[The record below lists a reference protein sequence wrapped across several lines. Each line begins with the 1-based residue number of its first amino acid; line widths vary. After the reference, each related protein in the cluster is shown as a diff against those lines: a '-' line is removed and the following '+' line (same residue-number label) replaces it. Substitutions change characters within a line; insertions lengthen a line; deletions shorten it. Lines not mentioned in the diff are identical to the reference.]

1 MRNTFIFRSVNC
13 FMVAVISIC
22 TCGFTLNPVE
32 LGKFFRRDKE
42 PVIPDV
48 KYIKLDKKVT
58 QDEFFQ
64 LINNFSDTQKKELFN
79 SFAKKGKEI
88 NYVPS
93 TEELINAM
101 HAVSR
106 HWSTRYFTDFN
117 YHETVKWTA
126 KELGVSK
133 VECDCATTFQLE
145 HKILENLF
153 SKMWDRLSVED
164 RAKVLKDAEMP
175 DEWKNKNGTAVCT
188 TIATVIGTMSN
199 NVAAASF
206 AFYILMA
213 KTIPTLTA
221 TLGGITA
228 TTTIIA
234 GPSGWINGLAWVVV
248 AASLIGQAD
257 VSKCASFIARIH
269 LTKIEAL
276 GKANVDISPY
286 LLK

>member
-1 MRNTFIFRSVNC
+1 
-13 FMVAVISIC
+13 MVAIISIY

-32 LGKFFRRDKE
+32 LGKFFRGDKG
-42 PVIPDV
+42 PATIVTPDV

-106 HWSTRYFTDFN
+106 HWSTRPFTDFN
-117 YHETVKWTA
+117 YHETVQWTA
-126 KELGVSK
+126 KKLGVPE
-133 VECDCATTFQLE
+133 VVCNYATTFQLE
-145 HKILENLF
+145 HKIFENLF

-164 RAKVLKDAEMP
+164 RAKVLKDAGMP
-175 DEWKNKNGTAVCT
+175 EEWKNMSGAVVCT
-188 TIATVIGTMSN
+188 TIAAGITTASI
-199 NVAAASF
+199 AAATMGF

-213 KTIPTLTA
+213 KTVAVLA
-221 TLGGITA
+221 AALGGITV
-228 TTTIIA
+228 TTTISTIA
-234 GPSGWINGLAWVVV
+234 ILCGPVGWIIGGTSLLG
-248 AASLIGQAD
+248 AAFFIGQAD
-257 VSKCASFIARIH
+257 VSRCAAFIVRIH

-276 GKANVDISPY
+276 GKANVNISPY
-286 LLK
+286 ILQEKK